1 VSGVALLL
9 AAALAQAPAAT
20 APPSP
25 PKIDA
30 PPDAKYA
37 LALETAPALRVAA
50 TLTLPAVDAESSAF
64 SVAPGWGG
72 VEHCARYLHDVAFFV
87 DGAPAAAGAVDH
99 PVETAWVVSHK
110 KGAQVEAR
118 WWYEPLPAGGSSALG
133 NDYRPRVEPKLF
145 LLIGDVGL
153 LTPDALGGPQPRR
166 IAFAWRGFA
175 EAGFHHVTSFG
186 RESAFTVAQPLDAF
200 KHAIFMAGDL
210 RAATI
215 NKNGTKL
222 LVAIHGD
229 GFAFEDLA
237 LAGLAARIVA
247 AERDF
252 FSDWSDPFFL
262 VTLVPD
268 DRKDRHSLGGTAL
281 TDSFALYM
289 SKEYTL
295 APGSDDEGRVA
306 QLLAHEYFHRW
317 NGGKIGLEKPEELGY
332 WWSEGF
338 TDFFARRIL
347 LRCGLLDPPA
357 YVRRVNESLENYW
370 KSPVRHEPAARIVAD
385 FWKRRDVADLPY
397 RRGDLVA
404 LLLDHEIR
412 ATSNGE
418 RSLDDFFR
426 DTLQRV
432 RDRGE
437 SSSTDHL
444 LELAA
449 EWTSDGFAESL
460 RHLIVDGADVELA
473 EDLGA
478 PFCELQW
485 TKGKAVNGEATE
497 IPRLE
502 LRPDADLEAA
512 KKRL

>member
-1 VSGVALLL
+1 MSGAALLV
-9 AAALAQAPAAT
+9 AAALAQAPL
-20 APPSP
+20 
-25 PKIDA
+25 
-30 PPDAKYA
+30 DAKYA
-37 LALETAPALRVAA
+37 LALETAPKLRVAA
-50 TLTLPAVDAESSAF
+50 TLTLPAVDAEKSAF
-64 SVAPGWGG
+64 SVAAEWGG
-72 VEHCARYLHDVAFFV
+72 VERCARFLHDLAFFV
-87 DGAPAAAGAVDH
+87 DGAPAATGAVDH
-99 PVETAWVVSHK
+99 PVETAWVVSHH

-118 WWYEPLPAGGSSALG
+118 WWFDPLPAGGDAALG
-133 NDYRPRVEPKLF
+133 NDYRPRVAPKLF
-145 LLIGDVGL
+145 LLLGDTGL
-153 LTPDALGGPQPRR
+153 LIPDALGGPTPRR
-166 IAFAWRGFA
+166 IAFEWNGFE
-175 EAGFHHVTSFG
+175 EAGWRHVTSFG
-186 RESAFTVAQPLDAF
+186 EARAFTTTRTLAAF
-200 KHAIFMAGDL
+200 KHALFMAGDL
-210 RAATI
+210 RVTAI
-215 NKNGTKL
+215 EKNGTKL
-222 LVAIHGD
+222 LFSFHGD
-229 GFAFEDLA
+229 GFAFEDGA

-268 DRKDRHSLGGTAL
+268 ERKDRHSLGGTAL

-289 SKEYTL
+289 SKEYSL
-295 APGSDDEGRVA
+295 APGSDDAGSVA

-317 NGGKIGLEKPEELGY
+317 NGGHLGLERPEQLGY
-332 WWSEGF
+332 WFSEGF

-357 YVRRVNESLENYW
+357 YVRRVNESLEKYW
-370 KSPVRHEPAARIVAD
+370 KSPVRHEPNARIAAD

-412 ATSNGE
+412 ATSDGE

-437 SSSTDHL
+437 SCSTDHL

-460 RHLIVDGADVELA
+460 CRLIVDGADVELD
-473 EDLGA
+473 EELGA

-485 TKGKAVNGEATE
+485 SKHKSANGAAVEFPQFA
-497 IPRLE
+497 L
-502 LRPDADLEAA
+502 LPDANLEEAR
-512 KKRL
+512 KRL

>member
-1 VSGVALLL
+1 
-9 AAALAQAPAAT
+9 
-20 APPSP
+20 
-25 PKIDA
+25 
-30 PPDAKYA
+30 
-37 LALETAPALRVAA
+37 
-50 TLTLPAVDAESSAF
+50 
-64 SVAPGWGG
+64 
-72 VEHCARYLHDVAFFV
+72 
-87 DGAPAAAGAVDH
+87 
-99 PVETAWVVSHK
+99 
-110 KGAQVEAR
+110 
-118 WWYEPLPAGGSSALG
+118 
-133 NDYRPRVEPKLF
+133 
-145 LLIGDVGL
+145 
-153 LTPDALGGPQPRR
+153 
-166 IAFAWRGFA
+166 
-175 EAGFHHVTSFG
+175 
-186 RESAFTVAQPLDAF
+186 
-200 KHAIFMAGDL
+200 
-210 RAATI
+210 
-215 NKNGTKL
+215 
-222 LVAIHGD
+222 
-229 GFAFEDLA
+229 
-237 LAGLAARIVA
+237 
-247 AERDF
+247 
-252 FSDWSDPFFL
+252 
-262 VTLVPD
+262 VPD

-281 TDSFALYM
+281 TDSFALYL

-370 KSPVRHEPAARIVAD
+370 KSPVRHEPNARIAAG
-385 FWKRRDVADLPY
+385 FWKRRDFADLPY

-412 ATSNGE
+412 ATTNGE

-426 DTLQRV
+426 ETLQRV

-437 SSSTDHL
+437 SCSTDHL

>member
-1 VSGVALLL
+1 VSSAAFLL
-9 AAALAQAPAAT
+9 AAALAQATAAT
-20 APPSP
+20 AP

-30 PPDAKYA
+30 PPGAKYA
-37 LALETAPALRVAA
+37 LALETAPRLRVAA
-50 TLTLPAVDAESSAF
+50 TLTLSAVDAESSAF
-64 SVAPGWGG
+64 SVAPEWGG
-72 VEHCARYLHDVAFFV
+72 VDHCARYLHDVAFFV

-99 PVETAWVVSHK
+99 PLETAWVVSHH

-118 WWYEPLPAGGSSALG
+118 WWFDPLPAGGDAALG

-145 LLIGDVGL
+145 LLLGDVGL

-166 IAFAWRGFA
+166 IAFEWIGLE
-175 EAGFHHVTSFG
+175 EAGWRHVTSFG
-186 RESAFTVAQPLDAF
+186 EANAFTTTRPLDAF
-200 KHAIFMAGDL
+200 KHALFMAGDL
-210 RAATI
+210 RVTAI
-215 NKNGTKL
+215 EKNGTKL
-222 LVAIHGD
+222 LFAFHGD
-229 GFAFEDLA
+229 GFAFEDGA

-317 NGGKIGLEKPEELGY
+317 NGGKIGLEKPEQLGY
-332 WWSEGF
+332 WFSEGF

-347 LRCGLLDPPA
+347 LRCGILDPPA

-404 LLLDHEIR
+404 LFLDHEIR
-412 ATSNGE
+412 ATTNGE
-418 RSLDDFFR
+418 RSLDDWFR
-426 DTLQRV
+426 EALTRV

-437 SSSTDHL
+437 SCSTDHL

-460 RHLIVDGADVELA
+460 RRLIVDGADVELD
-473 EDLGA
+473 EELGA

-485 TKGKAVNGEATE
+485 TKTKTAARAELA
-497 IPRLE
+497 IPRFE
-502 LRPDADLEAA
+502 LLPDADLA
-512 KKRL
+512 KAVQQM